1 MGQFINSDCNTW
13 KASRPSPHCC
23 FMAAHKRRPSSTTV
37 AATTVIKINT
47 AVAGLLLWV
56 PLICY
61 LRRGEISGS
70 RASSQKMKVC
80 YILGIKVG
88 YEYCISGLALEMPLK
103 SSNSLFPQRRPSPG
117 LTHTYIKALNR
128 SQTWDPTELG
138 PASWDPC
145 SWAM

>member
-47 AVAGLLLWV
+47 AVAGLLLLV

-61 LRRGEISGS
+61 LRRGISGS

>member
-47 AVAGLLLWV
+47 TVAGLLLLV

-70 RASSQKMKVC
+70 RASSEKMKVF
-80 YILGIKVG
+80 YILGT
-88 YEYCISGLALEMPLK
+88 LK
-103 SSNSLFPQRRPSPG
+103 SSNSFFPQRCPSPG
-117 LTHTYIKALNR
+117 LAHTYIKAPNR
-128 SQTWDPTELG
+128 SQTWDRMELG
-138 PASWDPC
+138 QVSWDPC

>member
-47 AVAGLLLWV
+47 AVAGLLLLV

-70 RASSQKMKVC
+70 RASTQIMKVC
-80 YILGIKVG
+80 YILGIKVMNIV
-88 YEYCISGLALEMPLK
+88 YL
-103 SSNSLFPQRRPSPG
+103 
-117 LTHTYIKALNR
+117 
-128 SQTWDPTELG
+128 D
-138 PASWDPC
+138 
-145 SWAM
+145 